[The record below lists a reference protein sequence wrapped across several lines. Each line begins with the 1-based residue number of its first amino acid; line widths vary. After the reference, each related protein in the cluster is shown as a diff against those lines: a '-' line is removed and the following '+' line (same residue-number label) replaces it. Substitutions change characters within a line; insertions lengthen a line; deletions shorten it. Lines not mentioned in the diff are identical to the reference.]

1 MVSVD
6 GSLFIQII
14 NFLFLLY
21 ALNLVLFKPVRKILL
36 ERKEKIDSLEKGVQ
50 TLSSKAFDKDNAY
63 KEGLKSARTEGLK
76 QKETF
81 VEQGSQE
88 EKEILERINKK
99 AQANLAAIR
108 SQVAEETEKARLALE
123 KEVDAFAKAIGEK
136 ILGRACL

>member
-6 GSLFIQII
+6 GSLFIQIV

-36 ERKEKIDSLEKGVQ
+36 ERKEKIDSLAKGVE
-50 TLSSKAFDKDNAY
+50 TLSSKASDKDNAY

-76 QKETF
+76 KKETF
-81 VEQGSQE
+81 VEQASQE

-108 SQVAEETEKARLALE
+108 TQVAEETAKARLALE
-123 KEVDAFAKAIGEK
+123 KEVEAFAKAIGEK
-136 ILGRACL
+136 ILGRAC

>member
-36 ERKEKIDSLEKGVQ
+36 ERKEKIDSLEKGVES
-50 TLSSKAFDKDNAY
+50 LSSKALDKDNAY
-63 KEGLKSARTEGLK
+63 KEGLKTARAKGLK
-76 QKETF
+76 QKEAF
-81 VEQGSQE
+81 VEEASQE

-108 SQVAEETEKARLALE
+108 TQVAEETEKARLALE

-136 ILGRACL
+136 ILGRAC

>member
-6 GSLFIQII
+6 GSLFIQIV

-36 ERKEKIDSLEKGVQ
+36 ERKEKIDSLDKGIQ
-50 TLSSKAFDKDNAY
+50 SLSSKASDKDNSY
-63 KEGLKSARTEGLK
+63 KEGLKLARTEGLK

-81 VEQGSQE
+81 VEQASQE

-108 SQVAEETEKARLALE
+108 NQVAEESEKARLALE

-136 ILGRACL
+136 ILGRAC

>member
-36 ERKEKIDSLEKGVQ
+36 ERKEKINSLEKGVES
-50 TLSSKAFDKDNAY
+50 LSSKASEKDNAY
-63 KEGLKSARTEGLK
+63 KEGVKRARAEGLK

-81 VEQGSQE
+81 VEQASEE

-108 SQVAEETEKARLALE
+108 NQVAEETEKARLALE
-123 KEVDAFAKAIGEK
+123 KEIDTFAKAISEK
-136 ILGRACL
+136 ILGRAC

>member
-21 ALNLVLFKPVRKILL
+21 ALNLVLFKPVRKILI
-36 ERKEKIDSLEKGVQ
+36 ERKEKIDSLEKGVG
-50 TLSSKAFDKDNAY
+50 TLSSRASDKDNAY
-63 KEGLKSARTEGLK
+63 KEGLKKARTEGLK

-81 VEQGSQE
+81 VDQASKE
-88 EKEILERINKK
+88 EKEILDGINKK

-108 SQVAEETEKARLALE
+108 TQVAEETEKARLALE

-136 ILGRACL
+136 ILGRAC

>member
-21 ALNLVLFKPVRKILL
+21 ALNLVLFKPIRKILL

-50 TLSSKAFDKDNAY
+50 NLSSNAVDKDNAY
-63 KEGLKSARTEGLK
+63 KEGLKKARAEGLK
-76 QKETF
+76 HKETF
-81 VEQGSQE
+81 VEQASQE
-88 EKEILERINKK
+88 EKEILDRINKK

-108 SQVAEETEKARLALE
+108 SQVADETEKARLALE
-123 KEVDAFAKAIGEK
+123 KEVDIFAKAIGEK
-136 ILGRACL
+136 ILGRAC

>member
-21 ALNLVLFKPVRKILL
+21 ALNLVLFKPVRRILL
-36 ERKEKIDSLEKGVQ
+36 ERKEKIDSLERGVK
-50 TLSSKAFDKDNAY
+50 TLSSKASDKDDAY

-81 VEQGSQE
+81 VDQASQE
-88 EKEILERINKK
+88 EKAILERINKK

-108 SQVAEETEKARLALE
+108 GQVAEETEKARLVLE
-123 KEVDAFAKAIGEK
+123 KEVDAFAKAISEK
-136 ILGRACL
+136 ILGRAC

>member
-21 ALNLVLFKPVRKILL
+21 ALNLVLFKPVRRVLL
-36 ERKEKIDSLEKGVQ
+36 ERKEKIDSLEKGVH
-50 TLSSKAFDKDNAY
+50 TLSSKASDMDNAY
-63 KEGLKSARTEGLK
+63 KEGLKKARTEGLK

-81 VEQGSQE
+81 VDQASQE
-88 EKEILERINKK
+88 EKAILERINKK

-108 SQVAEETEKARLALE
+108 GQVAEETEKARLVLE

-136 ILGRACL
+136 ILGRVC